1 MTEETV
7 DILIEE
13 ADGMKYCDFC
23 RLLSVIYWNL
33 RTE

>member
-7 DILIEE
+7 DILIEKT
-13 ADGMKYCDFC
+13 DGRSRNTSC

-33 RTE
+33 GTE